1 MRRMTRL
8 LCLMLLF
15 SLITFSCPLAEGTD
29 APTGTPAPTPM
40 LTAVPESALAPFN
53 VVLPEDAHMLSRI
66 TGFFSGMGSS
76 FVAIALVVLLR
87 RRLLGEARAKD
98 SELAATDERGQLIA
112 LKAQSVLAL
121 CVTFSMC
128 AMLVVATVRGDTLY
142 MLLGAA
148 LLLLSAAGKAIAA
161 HIYGKQL

>member
-1 MRRMTRL
+1 MTCKWGEKKNMVVL
-8 LCLMLLF
+8 L
-15 SLITFSCPLAEGTD
+15 
-29 APTGTPAPTPM
+29 
-40 LTAVPESALAPFN
+40 AVGLVLKNGGVVFN
-53 VVLPEDAHMLSRI
+53 LVLPEDAHMLSRI
-66 TGFFSGMGSS
+66 AGFFSGMGSS

-148 LLLLSAAGKAIAA
+148 LLLLSAASKAIAA
-161 HIYGKQL
+161 HIYGKQNYHQVIFAPRSLVSPPPVLVY

>member
-1 MRRMTRL
+1 MTCKWGEKKNMVVL
-8 LCLMLLF
+8 LAVGLVLL
-15 SLITFSCPLAEGTD
+15 IG
-29 APTGTPAPTPM
+29 G
-40 LTAVPESALAPFN
+40 VVFN
-53 VVLPEDAHMLSRI
+53 LVLPEDAHMLSRI

-148 LLLLSAAGKAIAA
+148 LLLLSAAGKAIAG

>member
-1 MRRMTRL
+1 MTCKWGEKKNMAVL
-8 LCLMLLF
+8 LVVGLVLL
-15 SLITFSCPLAEGTD
+15 IG
-29 APTGTPAPTPM
+29 GI
-40 LTAVPESALAPFN
+40 VFN
-53 VVLPEDAHMLSRI
+53 LVLPEDAHMLS
-66 TGFFSGMGSS
+66 GMGGS
-76 FVAIALVVLLR
+76 FAAIALVVLLR

-121 CVTFSMC
+121 CVTLSMC
-128 AMLVVATVRGDTLY
+128 AMLIVATVRGDTLY
-142 MLLGAA
+142 MLLGTA